1 MRPSLRRLY
10 LVGGLCSFVL
20 LCAAIAGPKYFR
32 GDPTTTL
39 TVTTTADSG
48 AGSLRDTIAAANH
61 GNTVQ
66 FDPAL
71 NGQTISLTSGELAID
86 KNLTIDGPGP
96 SQLAIS
102 GSTKSRIFH
111 VMPGRT
117 VTIAGLAIR
126 DGGGNA
132 GDILNDH
139 ASLTINNCTI
149 RDGNTGSVSGLGKGG
164 GIYNDGSSGS
174 ATLVITN
181 SLITANFATGYGG
194 GIYN

>member
-10 LVGGLCSFVL
+10 LLGGLCSFVL

-32 GDPTTTL
+32 SDPTTTII
-39 TVTTTADSG
+39 VTTTADNGS
-48 AGSLRDTIAAANH
+48 GSLRDTLAAANH
-61 GNTVQ
+61 GDTVQ

-71 NGQTISLTSGELAID
+71 TGQTIFLTSGELAID

-96 SQLAIS
+96 SLLAVS

-117 VTIAGLAIR
+117 VTIAGLTIR
-126 DGGGNA
+126 DGEGNG

-139 ASLTINNCTI
+139 SSLTINNATI
-149 RDGNTGSVSGLGKGG
+149 RDGNTGSVHGLGKGG
-164 GIYNDGSSGS
+164 GIYHDGSSGG
-174 ATLVITN
+174 ATFVITK
-181 SLITANFATGYGG
+181 
-194 GIYN
+194 